1 LDEAARLFDGLLW
14 QTACARLY
22 YLFGEIGK
30 SIGTFAKLKNNF
42 PDRPPI
48 TYWLEAAQHEGRDA
62 QVYIDQ
68 LEEMYNNTNSGS
80 PAWFIALSYAAAKDE
95 EAVFEWLEKSYDRHE
110 VEMTWLKMEP
120 ALNPYKKDP
129 RYLDLLGRMNFPD

>member
-1 LDEAARLFDGLLW
+1 
-14 QTACARLY
+14 
-22 YLFGEIGK
+22 
-30 SIGTFAKLKNNF
+30 
-42 PDRPPI
+42 
-48 TYWLEAAQHEGRDA
+48 LEAVHAQHEGRNV

-80 PAWFIALSYAAAKDE
+80 PAWFIALSYADANDDD
-95 EAVFEWLEKSYDRHE
+95 AVFEWLEKSYVRHE